1 MKAAY
6 RRESLRSIIISQHLL
21 RTREIA
27 VFRHTGCGMLTFT
40 SEQARRIV
48 KDAYPGDNTVS
59 QAMHEL
65 DFLEF
70 SNLEESVKAD
80 VQFLKENDL
89 VPKETTI
96 TGWIYD
102 VDTGKVKQSSL
113 PQETCVLT
121 LLLRLVRLRSSYPVP
136 SNLIPDVLSTVTLC
150 FQVLVTIPYPNMYL
164 RLLMCDLHNPLL
176 NH

>member
-1 MKAAY
+1 
-6 RRESLRSIIISQHLL
+6 
-21 RTREIA
+21 
-27 VFRHTGCGMLTFT
+27 MLTFT

-59 QAMHEL
+59 QAVHEL

-150 FQVLVTIPYPNMYL
+150 FQVLVTIPYPNMFLSTHDFSCATYTTHFLAINPQTLPPLSFYL
-164 RLLMCDLHNPLL
+164 KLQLCNM
-176 NH
+176 